1 MELTMDA
8 ELKAYLEGMESR
20 LGQQIE
26 EARQHTEETETRL
39 LREFWK
45 WARTADA
52 RYRQY
57 YGHVTGVDQRVG
69 VVEERVTIIEDRV
82 SEIERGNGSARR
94 DGEE

>member
-1 MELTMDA
+1 MDA

-20 LGQQIE
+20 L
-26 EARQHTEETETRL
+26 RQHAEGTETKL

-52 RYRQY
+52 RYRPY

-69 VVEERVTIIEDRV
+69 VVERDVFTNPSDQPR
-82 SEIERGNGSARR
+82 SA
-94 DGEE
+94 